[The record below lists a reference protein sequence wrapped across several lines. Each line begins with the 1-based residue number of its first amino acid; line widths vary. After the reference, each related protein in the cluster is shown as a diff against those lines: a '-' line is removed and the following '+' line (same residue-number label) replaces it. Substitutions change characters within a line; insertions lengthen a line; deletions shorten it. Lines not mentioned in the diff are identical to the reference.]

1 MCGGSIFGGTLS
13 QIPDEMIALDLDE
26 FVQLLRRLN
35 GRTFVRKEY
44 SKLLSPSLYDPDK
57 AKGGS
62 GRGKANITACAGIW
76 LDNDTGAVTPEQL
89 ADLLPELRMVAFN
102 TFSTTVTCRKYRI
115 FIPTDKIMTAEA
127 YGIIAKAV
135 IARGAEAHPDHG
147 FDRTKLN
154 AANLFYLPCQA
165 KEPGA
170 SFFRDFDDPCRKPLD
185 VVAWVKDAV
194 IKEPV
199 PLPPAFRPEK
209 VNEQAVDD
217 ALRQWMQAPHLDN
230 HDHHG
235 FFVLG
240 CRLGRASC
248 NEHQIRAHL
257 EWASIYARLPS
268 KCRKRIDGVIASM
281 KNYGYQI

>member
-1 MCGGSIFGGTLS
+1 MKGVAMRGEKSTFGKTVRKSLLDSLGVSERKNQKSTRPHLQSPCPPVCGGSIFDGTLS

-35 GRTFVRKEY
+35 GRTVVRKEY

-57 AKGGS
+57 AKGSS

-76 LDNDTGAVTPEQL
+76 LDNDTGAVTPEQF
-89 ADLLPELRMVAFN
+89 ADLFPELRMVAFN

-135 IARGAEAHPDHG
+135 IARGAESHPDHG

-154 AANLFYLPCQA
+154 AASLFYLPCQA

-170 SFFRDFDDPCRKPLD
+170 SFFRDFDDPNHKPLD

-194 IKEPV
+194 IKEKK
-199 PLPPAFRPEK
+199 PPPPPPSSRLDK
-209 VNEQAVDD
+209 MNEQAVDD
-217 ALRQWMQAPHLDN
+217 ALRQWMQAP
-230 HDHHG
+230 
-235 FFVLG
+235 
-240 CRLGRASC
+240 
-248 NEHQIRAHL
+248 
-257 EWASIYARLPS
+257 
-268 KCRKRIDGVIASM
+268 
-281 KNYGYQI
+281 